1 MTTKDYIDGTYET
14 NRPRELAHG
23 MVREPP
29 SPFYGHQH
37 IVLRIARL
45 LSDHIEPRGLGRVG
59 IAPLD
64 VVLDAENALILQ
76 PDVLFV
82 AEGRASIIRNQIW
95 GAPDLVVEVF
105 SPGTEEWDTRDKVVW
120 YRQYGV
126 REYWLVNPK
135 REAVVVL
142 DFGVSPPVRRLA
154 SGARPIESTV
164 LPDFHVSAS
173 FIFA

>member
-1 MTTKDYIDGTYET
+1 MTTKEYLDGTYET
-14 NRPRELAHG
+14 NRPRELARG

-45 LSDHIEPRGLGRVG
+45 LADHAEPRGLGRVC

-82 AEGRASIIRNQIW
+82 AESRVSIIRNQVW

-105 SPGTEEWDTRDKVVW
+105 SP
-120 YRQYGV
+120 
-126 REYWLVNPK
+126 
-135 REAVVVL
+135 
-142 DFGVSPPVRRLA
+142 
-154 SGARPIESTV
+154 
-164 LPDFHVSAS
+164 
-173 FIFA
+173 